1 MNDVV
6 FNDKIED
13 RVTPNQI
20 TEEYKEAVDIFPA
33 LHKYKKEHNIV
44 NLQKLCVEIAE
55 FCLQIY
61 ASTQSDEER
70 KVYKSMLEK
79 LNK

>member
-33 LHKYKKEHNIV
+33 LHKYKKEHNII

-55 FCLQIY
+55 FCSQIY

-70 KVYKSMLEK
+70 RVYKSMLEK

>member
-1 MNDVV
+1 MSNVV

-33 LHKYKKEHNIV
+33 LHKYKKEHSVV

-55 FCLQIY
+55 FCLTLY

-70 KVYKSMLEK
+70 KVFKAMVEK

>member
-1 MNDVV
+1 MSDVV

-13 RVTPNQI
+13 KVTLNI
-20 TEEYKEAVDIFPA
+20 NEENDIFPA
-33 LHKYKKEHNIV
+33 LYKYKKEHNIV

>member
-6 FNDKIED
+6 LNDKIED
-13 RVTPNQI
+13 KVTLNI
-20 TEEYKEAVDIFPA
+20 NEENDIFPA

-55 FCLQIY
+55 FCSQIY

>member
-1 MNDVV
+1 MSDVV

-33 LHKYKKEHNIV
+33 LHKYKKEHNII

-55 FCLQIY
+55 FCSQIY

-70 KVYKSMLEK
+70 KIYKNMLEK

>member
-1 MNDVV
+1 MSDVV

-55 FCLQIY
+55 FCLTLY

-70 KVYKSMLEK
+70 KVFKAMVEK